1 MPIYEYQCMDCG
13 GRDNRVAGLDDHTA
27 LCIECGSLMLR
38 LDEDIFQQYFEEV
51 SSPEG
56 DLNQG
61 SWVNVWGPLQASS
74 LIFDFRQ
81 LSNLKLVAESSL
93 QGHVPPCYR
102 VERVQ

>member
-13 GRDNRVAGLDDHTA
+13 GWDNRVAGMDDHTA

-74 LIFDFRQ
+74 LYLIFDD
-81 LSNLKLVAESSL
+81 
-93 QGHVPPCYR
+93 YR
-102 VERVQ
+102 T